1 MSKQKKEGQRIG
13 KCECGG
19 EVRGIYQFD
28 RLFTWCET
36 CTSVVK
42 MRASSL
48 SNGERDWAIDGSV

>member
-19 EVRGIYQFD
+19 EVRGIYQFG
-28 RLFTWCET
+28 RL
-36 CTSVVK
+36 
-42 MRASSL
+42 RASSL